1 MTTEQHR
8 FSLANYLADR
18 AVSIGIALTCALSIG
33 VAVRV
38 LDCPMSAAILL
49 ASTVLAFFILD
60 LAWGYLR
67 RRRFY
72 RAVEEA
78 LDDIERAYYLP
89 DLVKR
94 PLFADGK
101 LLYDACA
108 DVAAS
113 DAALLSQQRE
123 ATALNREYVEL
134 WTHEIKTPIAA
145 AKLALSR
152 MHGPDALALKQEV
165 ERIELACERALY
177 SARTTE
183 LSRDYRIREIDLA
196 QCCKSACKD
205 LAHLLIQS
213 GTQPVFDFEKETG
226 VLGDEQWTCFVIKQV
241 VSNSAK
247 YQAST
252 VTFATRPLE
261 IGTPHGRIELSIAD
275 NGIGISNE
283 ELPNIFSRGFS
294 GSNGR
299 AEGKSTGMGLYLS
312 AQVCQSMG
320 VGLEASSAKGCGTTV
335 TLSFPLDRSKLEG

>member
-1 MTTEQHR
+1 MSTERYR
-8 FSLANYLADR
+8 FCPSAFLADHT
-18 AVSIGIALTCALSIG
+18 VSIGIALACALSIG
-33 VAVRV
+33 IAVKV
-38 LDCPMSAAILL
+38 FGCPMQSALVL
-49 ASTVLAFFILD
+49 ASTVLAFFAID
-60 LAWGYLR
+60 LVWGYLR

-72 RAVEEA
+72 RGVQDF
-78 LDDIERAYYLP
+78 LDDSDRSYYLP

-145 AKLALSR
+145 LKLALLR

-183 LSRDYRIREIDLA
+183 LSRDYTIHEIDLA
-196 QCCKSACKD
+196 RCCKTACKD
-205 LAHLLIQS
+205 LAHFLVQS
-213 GTQPVFDFEKETG
+213 ATQPVFAFDGKAE
-226 VLGDEQWTCFVIKQV
+226 VLGDEQWTSFVIKQV

-247 YQAST
+247 YQASMI
-252 VTFATRPLE
+252 TFSTRALE
-261 IGTPHGRIELSIAD
+261 MGTPHGRIELAIAD
-275 NGIGISNE
+275 DGIGIDPE
-283 ELPNIFSRGFS
+283 ELQHIFARGFS

-299 AEGKSTGMGLYLS
+299 AEGKSTGMGLYLA
-312 AQVCQSMG
+312 AQVCKSMG
-320 VGLEASSAKGCGTTV
+320 VGLTASSAKGQGTTI
-335 TLSFPLDRSKLEG
+335 TLSFPVDRSHLER

>member
-1 MTTEQHR
+1 MTSEQFR
-8 FSLANYLADR
+8 FCPSSYLADR
-18 AVSIGIALTCALSIG
+18 GLSIGIAFTCALSIG

-38 LDCPMSAAILL
+38 LGCPTSAALLL
-49 ASTVLAFFILD
+49 ASTALAFFTLD

-72 RAVEEA
+72 RAVEEV
-78 LDDIERAYYLP
+78 LDDAEHAYYLP

-108 DVAAS
+108 DVAAA

-145 AKLALSR
+145 LKLALSR

-183 LSRDYRIREIDLA
+183 LSHDYVIHEIDLA

-205 LAHLLIQS
+205 LAHLLVQN
-213 GTQPVFDFEKETG
+213 GTQPVFAFDGKAE
-226 VLGDEQWTCFVIKQV
+226 VLGDEQWTSFVIKQAI
-241 VSNSAK
+241 SNSVK

-252 VTFATRPLE
+252 ITFATRALE
-261 IGTPHGRIELSIAD
+261 IGTPHGRIELSISD
-275 NGIGISNE
+275 DGIGITE
-283 ELPNIFSRGFS
+283 KELPFIFARGFS

-299 AEGKSTGMGLYLS
+299 AEGTSTGMGLYLA
-312 AQVCQSMG
+312 AQVCKSMG
-320 VGLEASSAKGCGTTV
+320 VGLEASSAKGQGTKI
-335 TLSFPLDRSKLEG
+335 TLSFPVDRSQLER